1 MNRLI
6 GFCLAAAALA
16 ACSGSRQEGMGSSEA
31 SPAVAGRDTT
41 AQGIIRSIGA
51 DPFAQLVIQP
61 RPGHGEGQVAL
72 AGELRGE
79 LAQLQG
85 AEVLVRGRVAPNRP
99 PNPPRAIDVTR
110 YEIISVGGEPP
121 YVGTLEER
129 GGVLTLADLVVVGA
143 PRHLRNAAGGK
154 VWITGY
160 VSGDSLR
167 VSLYGIIR
175 KP

>member
-1 MNRLI
+1 MKRIL
-6 GFCLAAAALA
+6 GFCLMVALA
-16 ACSGSRQEGMGSSEA
+16 ACSASRREGMGSSEA
-31 SPAVAGRDTT
+31 SPAVAGRDTK
-41 AQGIIRSIGA
+41 AQGLIRSIGA
-51 DPFAQLVIQP
+51 DPFAQIVIQP
-61 RPGHGEGQVAL
+61 RPGHGEGQVAI
-72 AGELRGE
+72 AGELSSE

-110 YEIISVGGEPP
+110 YEIISVGGERP
-121 YVGTLEER
+121 YVGTLAER

-154 VWITGY
+154 VWITGH